1 MLLED
6 EEEGVEAEMRSMDV
20 TMHLLDGEHRHH
32 QKDNDDHHHYY
43 LILAAVTWITS

>member
-32 QKDNDDHHHYY
+32 QKDNYYY

>member
-6 EEEGVEAEMRSMDV
+6 EEEGVAAEMRSMDV
-20 TMHLLDGEHRHH
+20 TMHLLDGEHR
-32 QKDNDDHHHYY
+32 QRDNDYY

>member
-6 EEEGVEAEMRSMDV
+6 EEEGVAAEMRSMDV
-20 TMHLLDGEHRHH
+20 TMHLLDGEHRHR
-32 QKDNDDHHHYY
+32 DNDDHHHYY